1 MRPSLIRQAV
11 EIRRTDK
18 SLKSNRL
25 LVKWRSVVYGRGG
38 AQKVESESAR
48 AQCRPQAPFS
58 RILVKWRSVVY
69 GRGGADAKEEL
80 SNERDAKREDQGS
93 CRGARETKEEL
104 NNKRHAFS
112 APVRDREN
120 EMSGRERGA
129 RAARKKLKVK
139 ARCRPQSVV
148 LMITR

>member
-1 MRPSLIRQAV
+1 MSATKRRSRDYSLSGDPLSA
-11 EIRRTDK
+11 
-18 SLKSNRL
+18 
-25 LVKWRSVVYGRGG
+25 GG
-38 AQKVESESAR
+38 AARKKLKVKAR

-58 RILVKWRSVVY
+58 RIFVKWRSVVY

-80 SNERDAKREDQGS
+80 SNERDAEGEDQGS

-120 EMSGRERGA
+120 EMSGREKGA
-129 RAARKKLKVK
+129 APYNLRRIGAHALV
-139 ARCRPQSVV
+139 P
-148 LMITR
+148 IDE